1 VGERGGCFFDE
12 TATEVRYS
20 LDRTVRGLGCAIIAV
35 LSADERLFCASG
47 MLDGEIGGC
56 LAASV
61 WEKTALPLSM
71 YRKRRRNTALIPYKA
86 AQDQPQNTVGHDS
99 AV

>member
-1 VGERGGCFFDE
+1 M
-12 TATEVRYS
+12 
-20 LDRTVRGLGCAIIAV
+20 IAV

-47 MLDGEIGGC
+47 MLDGEVGGC

-71 YRKRRRNTALIPYKA
+71 YRKRRRNTALIPHKA
-86 AQDQPQNTVGHDS
+86 TQDQPQNTVGHDS
-99 AV
+99 AVCGQQVSHPETVHSQIPLYAGSSQEGA